1 MYSAFLRY
9 WMSLK
14 PLVTK
19 LLSIVKW
26 KRLNKM
32 EKEVKA
38 SIYLQSA
45 EELRGQYVE
54 HLETENAHLIEINQ
68 FLMQQIKE
76 MSEPKVETISEN
88 AHFAPLRE
96 RENPRKQVL
105 RISRA
110 LNKSLRRS

>member
-1 MYSAFLRY
+1 M
-9 WMSLK
+9 
-14 PLVTK
+14 
-19 LLSIVKW
+19 
-26 KRLNKM
+26 
-32 EKEVKA
+32 
-38 SIYLQSA
+38 QSA
-45 EELRGQYVE
+45 EALRGQYVE

-76 MSEPKVETISEN
+76 MGKEKVEEVNPN

-96 RENPRKQVL
+96 RENPREQIL